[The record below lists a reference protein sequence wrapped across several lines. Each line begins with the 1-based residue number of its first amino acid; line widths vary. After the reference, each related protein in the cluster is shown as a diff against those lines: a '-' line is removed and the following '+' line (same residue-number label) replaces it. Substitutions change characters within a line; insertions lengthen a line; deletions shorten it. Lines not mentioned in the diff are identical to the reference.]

1 MKGSVR
7 KKGDTWYYRITVY
20 VNGKRKYIER
30 KGGATKAAAERAL
43 RKAIDEYEGTGNVRQ
58 NEEIQVEEYLDFWFK
73 NYVMK
78 ELRYRTQQD
87 YKNKIYKHFIPYF
100 KNYKLK
106 AITPELL
113 QKYLYDKKD
122 AGLSRRTLNGHKGTL
137 NIAFKMAVYPYKKL
151 TENPMQYVKMPTY
164 EEINSVKESEKII
177 TTNDWKKINKRF
189 PLTNHFGLVL
199 NILYYSALRESEC
212 CGLTWDDI
220 DFDNKT
226 LSVNHQLVLT
236 SAVKNIIELHFG
248 PTKTKMSNAN
258 VIIGDSLLKILQNAK
273 EVQKRN
279 AEDYGEYYTCYYKDA
294 NNKIF
299 SLLSYEK
306 PPRDAVKVNFVCV
319 KENGE
324 LVNTNT
330 LKYCARVIHHDLGI
344 GNFTFHRL
352 RHTHASIL
360 ISNGANM
367 KAVQSRL
374 RHSNI
379 QTTMNTYSH
388 LLKETEE
395 ETANLFDELVK

>member
-7 KKGDTWYYRITVY
+7 KKGDTWYYRITIY

-30 KGGATKAAAERAL
+30 KGGTTKAAAERTL

-58 NEEIQVEEYLDFWFK
+58 NEEIQVEEYFDFWFK

-87 YKNKIYKHFIPYF
+87 YKNKIYKHIIPYF

-113 QKYLYDKKD
+113 QKYLYDKKESE
-122 AGLSRRTLNGHKGTL
+122 LSRRTVSGHKGTL
-137 NIAFKMAVYPYKKL
+137 NLAFKMAVYPYKKIS
-151 TENPMQYVKMPTY
+151 ENPMQYVKMPKYDDTNT
-164 EEINSVKESEKII
+164 EKESEKII
-177 TTNDWKKINKRF
+177 TTKEWKKINERF
-189 PLTNHFGLVL
+189 PVTNHFGLVL

-220 DFDNKT
+220 DFNNKT
-226 LSVNHQLVLT
+226 MSINHQLVLV
-236 SAVKNIIELHFG
+236 SAAKNVTEMYFG
-248 PTKTKMSNAN
+248 PTKTKKSNAE
-258 VIIGDSLLKILQNAK
+258 IIMGDTLREILQSAK
-273 EVQKRN
+273 TQQEKNQ
-279 AEDYGEYYTCYYKDA
+279 EDYGEYYTCYYKDK
-294 NNKIF
+294 NNKIYALPA
-299 SLLSYEK
+299 SASVPSSDK
-306 PPRDAVKVNFVCV
+306 KIDFVCV

-330 LKYCARVIHHDLGI
+330 LKYCARVIHHNLGI
-344 GNFTFHRL
+344 DNFTFHRL

-360 ISNGANM
+360 ISHGANI

-379 QTTMNTYSH
+379 QTTMDTYSH

-395 ETANLFDELVK
+395 ETAKLFDELVK

>member
-7 KKGDTWYYRITVY
+7 KKGDTWYYRITIY

-30 KGGATKAAAERAL
+30 KGGTTKAAAERTL

-58 NEEIQVEEYLDFWFK
+58 NEEIQVEEYFDFWFK

-87 YKNKIYKHFIPYF
+87 YKNKIYKHIIPYF

-113 QKYLYDKKD
+113 QKYLYDKKES
-122 AGLSRRTLNGHKGTL
+122 GLSRRTVSGHKGTL
-137 NIAFKMAVYPYKKL
+137 NLAFKMAVYPYKKIS
-151 TENPMQYVKMPTY
+151 ENPMQYVKMPKYDDTNT
-164 EEINSVKESEKII
+164 EKESEKII
-177 TTNDWKKINKRF
+177 TTKEWKKINKRF
-189 PLTNHFGLVL
+189 PVTNHFGLVL

-220 DFDNKT
+220 DFNNKT
-226 LSVNHQLVLT
+226 MSINHQLVLV
-236 SAVKNIIELHFG
+236 SAAKNVTEMYFG
-248 PTKTKMSNAN
+248 PTKTKKSNAE
-258 VIIGDSLLKILQNAK
+258 IIMGDTLREILQSAK
-273 EVQKRN
+273 TQQEKNQ
-279 AEDYGEYYTCYYKDA
+279 EDYGEYYTCYYKDK
-294 NNKIF
+294 NNKIYALPA
-299 SLLSYEK
+299 SASVLNGDK
-306 PPRDAVKVNFVCV
+306 KIDFVCV

-330 LKYCARVIHHDLGI
+330 LKYCARVIHHNLGI
-344 GNFTFHRL
+344 DNFTFHRL

-360 ISNGANM
+360 ISHGANI

-379 QTTMNTYSH
+379 QTTMDTYSH

-395 ETANLFDELVK
+395 ETAKLFDELVK

>member
-30 KGGATKAAAERAL
+30 KGGSTKAEAEKTL
-43 RKAIDEYEGTGNVRQ
+43 RKAISEYEGTGDVRQ
-58 NEEIQVEEYLDFWFK
+58 NEEIQFEEYMDFWFK

-87 YKNKIYKHFIPYF
+87 YKNKIYKHIIPYF

-113 QKYLYDKKD
+113 QNYLYNKKNS
-122 AGLSRRTLNGHKGTL
+122 GLSRRTVSGHKGTL
-137 NIAFKMAVYPYKKL
+137 NLALKMAVYPYKKL
-151 TENPMQYVKMPTY
+151 SENPMQYVKMPKYNDTNT
-164 EEINSVKESEKII
+164 IKESEKII
-177 TTNDWKKINKRF
+177 TAKDWKKITKRF
-189 PLTNHFGLVL
+189 PVTNHFGLVL

-220 DFDNKT
+220 DFNDKT
-226 LSVNHQLVLT
+226 LSVNHQLILT
-236 SAVKNIIELHFG
+236 SAVKNITEMYFG
-248 PTKTKMSNAN
+248 PTKTKTSNAEI
-258 VIIGDSLLKILQNAK
+258 IIGDTLTEILQKAFD
-273 EVQKRN
+273 EQKRN
-279 AEDYGEYYTCYYKDA
+279 QEEYGEYYTCYYRDT
-294 NNKIF
+294 NNKIH
-299 SLLSYEK
+299 SLPASATAPKNYTK
-306 PPRDAVKVNFVCV
+306 INFVCV